1 MAGQGNELRVPFS
14 ICKKGNHIHRRSRC
28 SSIRIKSESDD
39 IDTAVRRVRE
49 AFEEAVDEAEELS
62 DQAREGSKKR
72 SRISRHGSRRFVERS
87 ESTTIHGVSL
97 VAPKYR

>member
-14 ICKKGNHIHRRSRC
+14 ICKNGNHIYRRSRC
-28 SSIRIKSESDD
+28 SSIRLMSESDD

-62 DQAREGSKKR
+62 DQAREGVEEAIEDLET
-72 SRISRHGSRRFVERS
+72 RIETRRGE
-87 ESTTIHGVSL
+87 E
-97 VAPKYR
+97 